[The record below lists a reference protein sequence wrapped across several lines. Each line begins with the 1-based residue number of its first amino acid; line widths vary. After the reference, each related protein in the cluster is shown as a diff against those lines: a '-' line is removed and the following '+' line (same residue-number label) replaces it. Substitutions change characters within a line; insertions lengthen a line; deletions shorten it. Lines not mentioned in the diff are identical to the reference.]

1 MSPDKPPCLFL
12 GPRHADTEAARELKR
27 RILRPTARE
36 AGLQVWF
43 EQGRSAAGNGWQ
55 EQLEHALTEQATAFA
70 VYVGS
75 RGVINWVD
83 REVRVGL
90 SRATGAQA
98 IPFIPIL
105 GGPAVESAAL
115 PPFAQQFQGVRDP
128 LGKDGEL
135 ARLVKAALSRAE
147 TRNVILTT
155 DPFVGLRA
163 MTEAEADRFFG
174 RDDEINEV
182 VEQLRTH
189 RLLAIVA
196 ESGSGKSS
204 LVRAGVVPAFRGGA
218 LEDLSRQRPDDRT
231 WHVVVMRPG
240 SNPLEGLRRARDPA
254 ERSDSPARRPPGC
267 AGTPFLIRAQSRHAL
282 RCDLPVAS
290 TQTLLVVDQ
299 FEGADPDAGGGPRA
313 VHRLPARAAARPTAS
328 ACC

>member
-1 MSPDKPPCLFL
+1 MPPDKAPCLFL
-12 GPRHADTEAARELKR
+12 SHAGSDTEAARELKR
-27 RILRPTARE
+27 RILASPTARE
-36 AGLQVWF
+36 AELRVWF
-43 EQGRSAAGNGWQ
+43 DKDDLEAGTGWQ
-55 EQLEHALTEQATAFA
+55 EQLERALTREATAFA

-90 SRATGAQA
+90 SRATGVNA
-98 IPFIPIL
+98 IPFIPII
-105 GGPAVESAAL
+105 GGPAVEVAAL

-128 LGKDGEL
+128 LGNETEL
-135 ARLVKAALSRAE
+135 AHLIKAALSRHE
-147 TRNVILTT
+147 TRSVVLTT

-174 RDDEINEV
+174 RDDEIEEV
-182 VEQLRTH
+182 VDRLRTH

-231 WHVVVMRPG
+231 WHVVVCAAPSPRPPSG
-240 SNPLEGLRRARDPA
+240 WVSR
-254 ERSDSPARRPPGC
+254 ARRPPVC
-267 AGTPFLIRAQSRHAL
+267 AGASRSRIRVNPPM
-282 RCDLPVAS
+282 RCAATCRS
-290 TQTLLVVDQ
+290 
-299 FEGADPDAGGGPRA
+299 PRP
-313 VHRLPARAAARPTAS
+313 RR
-328 ACC
+328 C